1 MRSKLIILTAL
12 ILTSFLTIAQKSEDD
27 TKKSRKPVEEEKES
41 VVYEKIYD
49 EPYDVY
55 KLWIKFQPLYFDIF
69 MSNMNAGF
77 GFEAQFIEY
86 EKFDLNLSFRKPYS
100 SSTDVYRKAGE
111 LNNDFSNSMKP
122 AFFAEAGGSYHIYDD
137 VKEGTAKIVL
147 RKTAKSSKARNRQK
161 IEPAEFVKVDA
172 NVREIVGI
180 RGGFTTYTTSI
191 NISDLAVRQGIA
203 EFTGNRGT
211 VIDDFVNN
219 RLYGNLSATGFY
231 AGASYSQCRNIII
244 KPEDYSNLAN
254 DILVTTYFDIL
265 VMPANSFSNV
275 YINDEVFD
283 INEIGYNPFGFRV
296 GLEGKFNQ
304 KFTYSYAFEAGI
316 RPAVKKRG
324 AFALFKLYFPVLATS
339 LKMQKE
345 SFESVGDN

>member
-1 MRSKLIILTAL
+1 MP
-12 ILTSFLTIAQKSEDD
+12 FLSIAQQGEDEAGND
-27 TKKSRKPVEEEKES
+27 KKPDLQEENES

-49 EPYDVY
+49 EPYDIY
-55 KLWIKFQPLYFDIF
+55 KLWIKFQPLYFDVF
-69 MSNMNAGF
+69 MSNINAGF

-111 LNNDFSNSMKP
+111 LNNDFTNSMKP
-122 AFFAEAGGSYHIYDD
+122 AFFAEAGGAYHIYDD

-147 RKTAKSSKARNRQK
+147 RKTHKSSKARNRERIK
-161 IEPAEFVKVDA
+161 PNEFVTVDA

-180 RGGFTTYTTSI
+180 RGGFTTYTSSI
-191 NISDLAVRQGIA
+191 NISDLAIRQGIS
-203 EFTGNRGT
+203 EFSGNRGT
-211 VIDDFVNN
+211 VIDNFINN
-219 RLYGNLSATGFY
+219 RLYGNLSATGLY
-231 AGASYSQCRNIII
+231 LGGSYSQFRNIII
-244 KPEDYSNLAN
+244 KPEDYSNLGN
-254 DILVTTYFDIL
+254 DILITTYLDIL
-265 VMPANSFSNV
+265 IMPANSFSNV

-283 INEIGYNPFGFRV
+283 ISAIGYNPIGFRA

-316 RPAVKKRG
+316 RPAVRKRG

-339 LKMQKE
+339 LKMNKE
-345 SFESVGDN
+345 AFESVGDN